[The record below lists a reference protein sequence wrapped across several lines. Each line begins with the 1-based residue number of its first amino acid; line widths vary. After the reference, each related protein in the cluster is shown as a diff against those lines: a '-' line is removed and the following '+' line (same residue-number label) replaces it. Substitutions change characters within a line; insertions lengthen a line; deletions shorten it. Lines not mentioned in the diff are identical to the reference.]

1 VNRDHLLWPFFGEAH
16 RQLARE
22 LEAWAQREAEPL
34 AAQEE
39 EDPDRVSRELV
50 RRLGEAGW
58 LRYCVPQAYGG
69 MFDDLDVR
77 SLCLV
82 REILAGY
89 SGLADFAFAMQGLGS
104 APITLFGSDSLR
116 ARYLPEVAR
125 GRRIAAFALSEPQ
138 AGSDVGGITTSAR
151 RSEGGYVLDGIKT
164 WISNAGLADH
174 YVVFARTGGPGK
186 EGLSAFVVDADA
198 PGLAVPERIR
208 VLAPHPLG
216 TLSLRDCWVP
226 ESHRL
231 GEEGQGFEVAMRTL
245 DVFRTTVGAAALGFA
260 RRALHEALRFVQ
272 ERVAFGQVLSRF
284 QMVREKLAHMA
295 LEVDAAALLVYRAA
309 WVKDELGRRA
319 TREASMAKLYATE
332 AAQRV
337 VDSAVQLWGARGV
350 VHGSPVERLYREVR
364 ALRIYEGTSEIQ
376 TLVVAQE
383 VLRSARP
390 EPAEE
395 AR

>member
-1 VNRDHLLWPFFGEAH
+1 MDRDHLLWPFFGEAH
-16 RQLARE
+16 RRLARE
-22 LEAWAQREAEPL
+22 LETWARREVGPL
-34 AAQEE
+34 AAREE
-39 EDPDRVSRELV
+39 EDPEGMSRELV
-50 RRLGEAGW
+50 RRLGEASW
-58 LRYCVPQAYGG
+58 LRYCVPRAYGG
-69 MFDDLDVR
+69 MFDSLDVR
-77 SLCLV
+77 SLCLA

-104 APITLFGSDSLR
+104 APITLFGSDALR
-116 ARYLPEVAR
+116 TRYLPEVAS

-138 AGSDVGGITTSAR
+138 AGSDVAGITTSAR
-151 RSEGGYVLDGIKT
+151 RTQEGYVLEGVKT
-164 WISNAGLADH
+164 WISNAGVADF

-186 EGLSAFVVDADA
+186 EGLSAFVVDADT
-198 PGLAVPERIR
+198 PGLEVSERIQ

-216 TLSLRDCWVP
+216 TLNLRGCHVP
-226 ESHRL
+226 ASHRL

-245 DVFRTTVGAAALGFA
+245 DVFRPTVGAAALGFA
-260 RRALHEALRFVQ
+260 RRAFHEALEFVQ
-272 ERVAFGQVLSRF
+272 RRVAFGQVLSRF
-284 QMVREKLAHMA
+284 QMVREKLAWMA

-309 WVKDELGRRA
+309 WVKDELGQRA

-376 TLVVAQE
+376 ALVVAQE
-383 VLRSARP
+383 VLRSAPSERV
-390 EPAEE
+390 EE
-395 AR
+395 AP